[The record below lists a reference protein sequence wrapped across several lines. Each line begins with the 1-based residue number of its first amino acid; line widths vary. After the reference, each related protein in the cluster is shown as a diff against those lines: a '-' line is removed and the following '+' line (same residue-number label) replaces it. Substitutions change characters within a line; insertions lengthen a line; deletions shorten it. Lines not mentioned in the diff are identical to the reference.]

1 MIHDREQHIRW
12 LNDDLMG
19 EHQAIV
25 HYLTHAWTAVRQFG
39 DAIEAIARDE
49 MRHFKWLAHAIAAC
63 GGVPDLTPPDL
74 LPRLSGAEALDYDID
89 AEEEA
94 ISQYLAH
101 QRDIPD
107 ERIKALIG
115 RIIPDERYH
124 RGIFMS
130 LRRAWNAGLEAE
142 TGNQA
147 AAAGRGDETLVQ
159 RFQQVVSTEYQAIL
173 RWLLESFLARH
184 TRQVG
189 LDAEDRAIDE
199 MKHMSWMAEA
209 MADLGGYPRFQI
221 ADANEQELPLYLMLR
236 QWAQSEQAALVPL
249 IDRIISHEQYQTEE
263 VAGAAWTVGSL
274 MERGGR

>member
-1 MIHDREQHIRW
+1 MFHDREQQIRW

-49 MRHFKWLAHAIAAC
+49 MRHFKWLAHAIVAV

-74 LPRLSGAEALDYDID
+74 LPQFSGIDALDYDID

-124 RGIFMS
+124 RGVFVD
-130 LRRAWNAGLEAE
+130 LRSQWIARAEDKQGEE
-142 TGNQA
+142 SE
-147 AAAGRGDETLVQ
+147 AGRVDETLAQ
-159 RFQQVVSTEYQAIL
+159 RFQEVVSTEYQAIL

-184 TRQVG
+184 TRDVG

-209 MADLGGYPRFQI
+209 MVDLGGFPRFQVT
-221 ADANEQELPLYLMLR
+221 DAKDRELPLYLTLR
-236 QWAQSEQAALVPL
+236 QWAQGEQAALVPL
-249 IDRIISHEQYQTEE
+249 IDRIISHEQYQQQE
-263 VAGAAWTVGSL
+263 VKDTPWTVGSL
-274 MERGGR
+274 MEGGGR

>member
-12 LNDDLMG
+12 LNDDLIG

-25 HYLTHAWTAVRQFG
+25 HYLTHAWTTVRQFG

-49 MRHFKWLAHAIAAC
+49 MRHFKWLAHAIAAY

-74 LPRLSGAEALDYDID
+74 LPRFSGIEALDYDID
-89 AEEEA
+89 AEEGA

-107 ERIKALIG
+107 PRIKDLIG

-124 RGIFMS
+124 RGIFVD
-130 LRRAWNAGLEAE
+130 LRAQWVAGSEDTAGE
-142 TGNQA
+142 QA
-147 AAAGRGDETLVQ
+147 DSGFADPALVQ
-159 RFQQVVSTEYQAIL
+159 RLQEAVSTEYQAIL
-173 RWLLESFLARH
+173 RWLLESFLERH

-209 MADLGGYPRFQI
+209 MAALGGFPRFQVF
-221 ADANEQELPLYLMLR
+221 DATDQELPLYVMLR
-236 QWAQSEQAALVPL
+236 QWAQSEHAALVPL
-249 IDRIISHEQYQTEE
+249 IDRIISHEQYQQQEGRHTP
-263 VAGAAWTVGSL
+263 WTVGSL

>member
-49 MRHFKWLAHAIAAC
+49 MRHFKWLAHAIAAK
-63 GGVPDLTPPDL
+63 GGIPDLTPPDL
-74 LPRLSGAEALDYDID
+74 LPRLSGTEALAYDID

-94 ISQYLAH
+94 ISQYLVH
-101 QRDIPD
+101 QREIPD
-107 ERIKALIG
+107 ERVKALIG

-124 RGIFMS
+124 RGIFLD
-130 LRRAWNAGLEAE
+130 LRAQWIAGAERE
-142 TGNQA
+142 TGEEE
-147 AAAGRGDETLVQ
+147 AGSGQMDETVVQ
-159 RFQQVVSTEYQAIL
+159 RFQEVVSTEYQAIL

-184 TRQVG
+184 TREVG
-189 LDAEDRAIDE
+189 LDSEDRAIDE

-209 MADLGGYPRFQI
+209 MAALGGFPRFQV
-221 ADANEQELPLYLMLR
+221 ADAKEREMPLYLMLR

-249 IDRIISHEQYQTEE
+249 IDRMISHEQYETAE
-263 VAGAAWTVGSL
+263 AAAAAWTVGSL